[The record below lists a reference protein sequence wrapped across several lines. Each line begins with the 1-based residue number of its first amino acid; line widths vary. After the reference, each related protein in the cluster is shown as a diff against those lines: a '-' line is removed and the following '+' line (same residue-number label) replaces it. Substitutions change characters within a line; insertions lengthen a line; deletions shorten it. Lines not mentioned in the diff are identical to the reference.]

1 MPQTNRSPATGE
13 PENPEPLPEATVD
26 RPKRGRISVIW
37 IIPLIAAL
45 VAIGLAV
52 QRIRSE
58 GPTIEVIFGAAEGIE
73 AGKTLVK
80 YKDVVIGRVTAVE
93 LTNDFSKVRVTAKI
107 AKHAAGLMVDDA
119 SFWIVQPTVSLSGIS
134 GLGTLLSGNYIGFR
148 PGKSTQSQSTF
159 AGLDVAPVI
168 TDERGGTFALKA
180 NDLGSLDIGAP
191 VYYRRLP
198 VGQVIAYELAPDGNT
213 VQIKVFIKAPYD
225 TYVYPETRF
234 WNASGIEA
242 SVGADG
248 VSVRTESL
256 VALLIGGL
264 AFDIPPFEPPSGPAP
279 ANAVFTL
286 YGDRAA
292 AMKAPDAIARRYVLH
307 FNESLRGLAV
317 GAPVTFL
324 GLPAGEV
331 TSVGLEFDPT
341 RANVR
346 PRVVI
351 TYFPERLMTYATAKA
366 EGPGS
371 AAVPADEQKRRDVLR
386 RVIAERGGFL
396 KRLVEERGLRGQ
408 LKSGSLVTGQLYVSF
423 DFHPE
428 APKAKVDLSQDEPEL
443 PVVPGTLVALE
454 EKLNRLVDKIDKLPL
469 DEIVGD
475 IRKDLA
481 SLDQT
486 LKSAE
491 RLVSDA
497 DTKLVPELKST
508 LQDVHRTLAAVE
520 RAANSADTSLLGS
533 NAPAQQELR
542 EALQEFA
549 KAARSLRLLA
559 DQLEGQ
565 PSSVIRGKKE
575 STSGGR

>member
-1 MPQTNRSPATGE
+1 MAE
-13 PENPEPLPEATVD
+13 PGAPERLPEATVE

-37 IIPLIAAL
+37 IIPIVAAI
-45 VAIGLAV
+45 VALGIAV

-58 GPTIEVIFGAAEGIE
+58 GPTIEIIFSAAEGIE

-80 YKDVVIGRVTAVE
+80 YKDVVIGRVTRVE
-93 LTNDFSKVRVTAKI
+93 LTNDFAKVRVTAKI
-107 AKHAAGLMVDDA
+107 EKHAAGLMVDDA

-159 AGLDVAPVI
+159 TGLEVAPVI

-180 NDLGSLDIGAP
+180 NDLGSLDIGSP

-213 VQIKVFIKAPYD
+213 VEIKVFIKAPYD

-234 WNASGIEA
+234 WNASGIDV

-248 VSVRTESL
+248 VNVRTESL

-264 AFDIPPFEPPSGPAP
+264 AFDIPPFEPPSAPAP
-279 ANAVFTL
+279 ANTVFTL
-286 YGDRAA
+286 YGDRTA

-331 TSVGLEFDPT
+331 TSVGLEFDAAK
-341 RANVR
+341 ANVR

-351 TYFPERLMTYATAKA
+351 TYFPERLMTYATAKTD
-366 EGPGS
+366 GRS
-371 AAVPADEQKRRDVLR
+371 ASALPADEQKRREMLR
-386 RVIAERGGFL
+386 RLIAERGGFL

-423 DFHPE
+423 DFHPD
-428 APKAKVDLSQDEPEL
+428 APKAKVDLSQEEPEL

-454 EKLNRLVDKIDKLPL
+454 EKLTRLVDKIDKLPL
-469 DEIVGD
+469 EAIAGD
-475 IRKDLA
+475 IKKDLE

-486 LKSAE
+486 LQSAE

-497 DTKLVPELKST
+497 DVKLVPELKT
-508 LQDVHRTLAAVE
+508 ALEDLHRTLGAVE
-520 RAANSADTSLLGS
+520 RAANSADTGLLGS

-565 PSSVIRGKKE
+565 PSSVIRGKTD
-575 STSGGR
+575 SSGGR

>member
-1 MPQTNRSPATGE
+1 MAE
-13 PENPEPLPEATVD
+13 PGDLERLPEATVE

-37 IIPLIAAL
+37 IIPIIAAL
-45 VAIGLAV
+45 VAVGIAV

-58 GPTIEVIFGAAEGIE
+58 GPTIEIIFSAAEGIE

-93 LTNDFSKVRVTAKI
+93 LTNDFAKVRVTAKI

-148 PGKSTQSQSTF
+148 PGKSAQSQSYFT
-159 AGLDVAPVI
+159 GLDVAPVI
-168 TDERGGTFALKA
+168 TDERGGTFALRA
-180 NDLGSLDIGAP
+180 NDLGSLEIGSP

-234 WNASGIEA
+234 WNASGVDV

-248 VSVRTESL
+248 VNVRTESL

-264 AFDIPPFEPPSGPAP
+264 AFDIPPFEPPSAP
-279 ANAVFTL
+279 AAANTLFTL
-286 YGDRAA
+286 YNDRTA

-331 TSVGLEFDPT
+331 TSVGLEFDAAK
-341 RANVR
+341 ANVR
-346 PRVVI
+346 PRVVV
-351 TYFPERLMTYATAKA
+351 TYFPERLLTYANAKTN
-366 EGPGS
+366 GRS
-371 AAVPADEQKRRDVLR
+371 TAAVPPDEQKRRDLLR
-386 RVIAERGGFL
+386 RLVGEKGEFL

-408 LKSGSLVTGQLYVSF
+408 LRSGSLLTGQLYVSF
-423 DFHPE
+423 DFHPN
-428 APKAKVDLSQDEPEL
+428 AAKAKVDLSQEEPEL
-443 PVVPGTLVALE
+443 PVVSGTLVELE
-454 EKLNRLVDKIDKLPL
+454 DKLSRIVDKIDRMPL
-469 DEIVGD
+469 EAIGND
-475 IRKDLA
+475 IRKDLE

-486 LKSAE
+486 LKSADK
-491 RLVSDA
+491 LLSDA
-497 DTKLVPELKST
+497 DVKLVPQFKTALDD
-508 LQDVHRTLAAVE
+508 LHRTLGAVE
-520 RAANSADTSLLGS
+520 RAMNSVDTSVLGS
-533 NAPAQQELR
+533 NAPVQQELR

-549 KAARSLRLLA
+549 RAARSLRLLA

-565 PSSVIRGKKE
+565 PSSVIRGRTE
-575 STSGGR
+575 PMSGGR